1 MDTTRVSKPRK
12 NHRFFGRGLMLAA
25 LGLVGSLVLATST
38 VPASAQA
45 PAGVPDLATLK
56 FTDSEGKTL
65 NAESVARGLRLFRD
79 RANCKYCHG
88 WNGKGSLVEGEPP
101 ALPLTTTK
109 LAQADLVEVIN
120 CGRIGKTMP
129 FHNQE
134 AYSAN
139 FPCYGLTTKEL
150 QPGDMPRK
158 PFGTLSVEQ
167 ANDIANYV
175 LAAYRDKAMTWEIC
189 AAYFNNAAS
198 RECEQYKK

>member
-1 MDTTRVSKPRK
+1 MNTTRLSKPRK
-12 NHRFFGRGLMLAA
+12 TNRHFGRGLLLAA
-25 LGLVGSLVLATST
+25 LGLVGSLLVATST
-38 VPASAQA
+38 VPAAAQT
-45 PAGVPDLATLK
+45 PAVPDLATLK

-79 RANCKYCHG
+79 RANCKFCHG

-109 LAQADLVEVIN
+109 LNQADLVEVIN

-129 FHNQE
+129 FHVTE
-134 AYSAN
+134 GYTAS
-139 FPCYGLTTKEL
+139 FPCYGLTMKDL
-150 QPGDMPRK
+150 QPGDLPRK

-167 ANDIANYV
+167 AGDIANFV
-175 LAAYRDKAMTWEIC
+175 LAAYRDKPMSWEIC
-189 AAYFNNAAS
+189 VAYFNNAAS